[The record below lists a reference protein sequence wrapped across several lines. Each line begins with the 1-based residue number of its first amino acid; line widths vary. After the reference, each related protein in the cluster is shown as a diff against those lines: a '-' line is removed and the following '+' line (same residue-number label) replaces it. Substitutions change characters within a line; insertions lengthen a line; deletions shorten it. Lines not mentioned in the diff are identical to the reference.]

1 MRPDGGTGQG
11 AGALARPRLALNGVC
26 KDFSNLRQADPA
38 CPELPDPLGNP
49 VSPAGDLCLCL
60 GEHVPV
66 VLRLLAQDYIRSTV
80 PLDGSSPMEVSA
92 IPPPAAGGPFP
103 GHHHEDYKHPAHP
116 DLIVAPELFAD
127 QRVGGLLMG
136 PTGVVLQSLRGAQ
149 VGPEPRPPP
158 PPPTR
163 THTHRRYLPCIL
175 I

>member
-1 MRPDGGTGQG
+1 MRPDGGAGQG